1 MKGQRQQQSRTLPR
15 TTLGWVGILLA
26 ILPFGPLHAIAQS
39 RMVGKVTDQSGQV
52 LVGASVVVQGT
63 SSGTATDDGGRYA
76 LEGLES
82 GEVLVFRM
90 VGYRTQEV
98 TFTGQSELD
107 VVLETD
113 AGNLDEVIVVG
124 YGTQKKVNVTGAI
137 DQISGKQLESRPVT
151 NIMQGLQGVSPG
163 LNITYGNGSPGGI
176 PNINIRGTTSING
189 GAPLIVIDGI
199 PVSDTWDMI
208 RLSPNDIAS
217 YTVLRDAASAAI
229 YGARAAYG
237 VIVITTKQGSQGNQ
251 SISYNLTTA
260 FGRPTELPDPV
271 TDPYIFSRVLE
282 TSTLNTP
289 WNGPSYVQFSDEYY
303 QWAKERSENP
313 SLPDVR
319 VSPTDPNR
327 WEYMGNNNWY
337 DYFFEKATVSQIH
350 SLALSGGA
358 AINNKPI
365 SYYLS
370 ADYTKDNGL
379 NKLADD
385 YWQRKGIRGRLSFS
399 PLDWIKLDNN
409 MNVYQT
415 DIAQPYAR
423 ITDLYYLQPTNVVK
437 NPDGTWANN
446 AAGRLA
452 AQLVDGGK
460 RNEQMFGFQNIF
472 NAVGTFLN
480 GDLTVTGDASFKR
493 EYWRYPQHSKKYKIG
508 YGPTDIREEGGN
520 GFVYDRRGEIQNN
533 VFNLYGNYNK
543 RFGVHGFSLTAGY
556 NQEDYVWATT
566 IASRDQLISST
577 LPYLELTTGEA
588 RLNAEYSSYATR
600 SFFGRFNYTLND
612 RYILEATG
620 RYDGSSRFPSTN
632 RWGFFPSVSGAWI
645 VSNEPFFEHV
655 KPVFSNWKLRA
666 SYGSLGNQAVGD
678 FSYIQTMGTALS
690 GYLIDG
696 AQRQVITGA
705 PSLTIDPLNYTWE
718 NVATL
723 NFGTDIGLLR
733 DRIFA
738 GFDYFIRETTG
749 MLTAGE
755 QLPSVLGTAVPSQNA
770 ADLRTKG
777 WELSLT
783 YRDNYVVA
791 SKPFGLEAKLVL
803 SDSRAHITKFKNDQ
817 RLLSTYFEGYE
828 FGTLYGLVGD
838 GFFKSQ
844 EEIDQLDQTAI
855 IPWGALDIVPGW
867 PKFKDLNGDGKI
879 ELGQTAD
886 DMKDRTIIGN
896 TADRYRIGLNLNM
909 DWNGFDASIF
919 MQGVLKR
926 DFYPQH
932 YLFWGPYQ
940 QPYANVYPWHLDHY
954 RATDDTP
961 EQMAKHSA
969 AYLAAGLANANLDA
983 SYPVLQSWLADYN
996 YVDGN
1001 GSRAG
1006 LAIPNTRYLLN
1017 GAYLRIKNITVG
1029 YSLPQ
1034 STIQRWGM
1042 GRLRFFITA
1051 ESIFEF
1057 SEVKKFVDPESINN
1071 STDNSAWAYPFQRRI
1086 AFGLNVGF

>member
-1 MKGQRQQQSRTLPR
+1 MRRQRQQGKAWPWAI
-15 TTLGWVGILLA
+15 LGWIGVLFGVMQLA
-26 ILPFGPLHAIAQS
+26 PFEAIAQG
-39 RMVGKVTDQSGQV
+39 RLVGKVTDQSGQV
-52 LVGASVVVQGT
+52 LTGTSVVVQGT
-63 SSGTATDDGGRYA
+63 TLGTATDDGGQYV
-76 LEGLES
+76 LEGLETRAT
-82 GEVLVFRM
+82 LVFRM
-90 VGYRTQEV
+90 VGYKTQEV
-98 TFTGQSELD
+98 QFTGQSQLD
-107 VVLETD
+107 IVLETD

-124 YGTQKKVNVTGAI
+124 YGTQKKVNITGAI
-137 DQISGKQLESRPVT
+137 DQISGKQLESRPVA

-199 PVSDTWDMI
+199 PVSDTWDMV

-237 VIVITTKQGSQGNQ
+237 VIVITTKQGSQGSQ
-251 SISYNLTTA
+251 SINYNLTTA

-303 QWAKERSENP
+303 QWAKERSDDP
-313 SLPDVR
+313 SLPNVR
-319 VSPTDPNR
+319 INPTDPNS
-327 WEYMGNNNWY
+327 WEYMGSNNWY
-337 DYFFEKATVSQIH
+337 DYFFKNATISQIH

-358 AINNKPI
+358 TINSKPI

-399 PLDWIKLDNN
+399 PLAWLKLDNN

-452 AQLVDGGK
+452 AQLVDGGN

-493 EYWRYPQHSKKYKIG
+493 EYWRYPQNSKKYKIG
-508 YGPTDIREEGGN
+508 YGPNDIREEGGN

-543 RFGVHGFSLTAGY
+543 RFGVHAFSLTAGY

-566 IASRDQLISST
+566 VAQRDQLISST

-600 SFFGRFNYTLND
+600 SFFGRFNYTLNE

-620 RYDGSSRFPSTN
+620 RYDGSSRFPSTD
-632 RWGFFPSVSGAWI
+632 RWGFFPSISGAWI
-645 VSNEPFFEHV
+645 VSNEPFFERLN
-655 KPVFSNWKLRA
+655 PVFSNWKLRA
-666 SYGSLGNQAVGD
+666 SYGNLGNQAVGD

-690 GYLIDG
+690 NYLIDG
-696 AQRQVITGA
+696 TRRQVITGA
-705 PSLTIDPLNYTWE
+705 PSLTIDPFNYTWE

-723 NFGTDIGLLR
+723 NFGTDIGLLN
-733 DRIFA
+733 DRVFV
-738 GFDYFIRETTG
+738 GFDYYIRETTG

-755 QLPSVLGTAVPSQNA
+755 QLPAVLGTAVPSQNS

-791 SKPFGLEAKLVL
+791 SKPFGLEAKLAL

-817 RLLSTYFEGYE
+817 RLLSQYFEGYE

-838 GFFKSQ
+838 GFFQSV
-844 EEIDQLDQTAI
+844 EEIEALDETAI

-867 PKFKDLNGDGKI
+867 PKFEDLDGDGKI
-879 ELGQTAD
+879 ELGQTLD
-886 DMKDRTIIGN
+886 DMKDRTVIGN
-896 TADRYRIGLNLNM
+896 TADRYRIGFNLNM
-909 DWNGFDASIF
+909 DWNGFDASVF
-919 MQGVLKR
+919 LQGVLKR
-926 DFYPQH
+926 DFYPRH

-954 RATDDTP
+954 RAQDDTP
-961 EQMAKHSA
+961 EQRAKHSA
-969 AYLAAGLANANLDA
+969 AYLAAGLADANLNA
-983 SYPVLQSWLADYN
+983 TYPVLQSWLADAN
-996 YVDGN
+996 YG
-1001 GSRAG
+1001 AG
-1006 LAIPNTRYLLN
+1006 LDIPNTQYLLN
-1017 GAYLRIKNITVG
+1017 GAYLRIKNITLG
-1029 YSLPQ
+1029 YSLPHAV
-1034 STIQRWGM
+1034 IQRWGM
-1042 GRLRFFITA
+1042 GRLRFFVTA
-1051 ESIFEF
+1051 ENIFEF
-1057 SEVKKFVDPESINN
+1057 SEIKKFVDPESINN
-1071 STDNSAWAYPFQRRI
+1071 STDNSAWAYPFQRRF
-1086 AFGLNVGF
+1086 AFGLNIGF

>member
-1 MKGQRQQQSRTLPR
+1 MKKERQWKTRFRPIA
-15 TTLGWVGILLA
+15 GWVALIGIALLA
-26 ILPFGPLHAIAQS
+26 LPFAAVAQ
-39 RMVGKVTDQSGQV
+39 RRLTGTVTDQSGQPLTGVSV
-52 LVGASVVVQGT
+52 LVQGT
-63 SSGTATDDGGRYA
+63 SLGTATDEAGRYV
-76 LEGLES
+76 LENLES
-82 GEVLVFRM
+82 GTTLIFRA
-90 VGYRTQEV
+90 VGYKMQEIQ
-98 TFTGQSELD
+98 FTGQPHVDTE
-107 VVLETD
+107 LETD

-124 YGTQKKVNVTGAI
+124 YGTQRKVNVTGAI
-137 DQISGKQLESRPVT
+137 DQISGKQLESRPVS

-163 LNITYGNGSPGGI
+163 LNITYGNGSPGSI

-189 GAPLIVIDGI
+189 GSPLIVIDGI

-208 RLSPNDIAS
+208 RLSPSDIAS

-237 VIVITTKQGSQGNQ
+237 VILITTKQGGQGNQ
-251 SISYNLTTA
+251 SINYNVTTA

-282 TSTLNTP
+282 ISTDNTP
-289 WNGPSYVQFSDEYY
+289 WDYVNYSDQHY
-303 QWAKERSENP
+303 QWAKERSDDP
-313 SLPDVR
+313 SIPDVR
-319 VSPTDPNR
+319 VDPDDPTR
-327 WEYMGNNNWY
+327 WAYMGGNNWNN
-337 DYFFEKATVSQIH
+337 YFFKKATVSQTH

-358 AINNKPI
+358 AINDRPV

-370 ADYTKDNGL
+370 ADFTKDNGL
-379 NKLADD
+379 NKLAED
-385 YWQRKGIRGRLSFS
+385 YWQRKGVRGRLSFS
-399 PLDWIKLDNN
+399 PLDWLKLDNN

-415 DIAQPYAR
+415 NIAQPYAR
-423 ITDLYYLQPTNVVK
+423 ITDLYYLQPTDVVK
-437 NPDGTWANN
+437 NPDGTWGNN

-452 AQLVDGGK
+452 AQLVDGGN

-508 YGPTDIREEGGN
+508 YGPDDVREEGGN

-533 VFNLYGNYNK
+533 VFNLYGNYSK
-543 RFGVHGFSLTAGY
+543 QFGIHAFSLTAGY

-566 IASRDQLISST
+566 IAQRDQLISST
-577 LPYLELTTGEA
+577 LPYLQLTTGEA
-588 RLNAEYSSYATR
+588 RINAEYSSYATR
-600 SFFGRFNYTLND
+600 SFFGRFNYTLNE

-645 VSNEPFFEHV
+645 VSNEPFFENL
-655 KPVFSNWKLRA
+655 KPAFSNWKLRA

-690 GYLIDG
+690 SYLIDG
-696 AQRQVITGA
+696 SQRQIITGA
-705 PSLTIDPLNYTWE
+705 PSLTIDPYNYTWE

-738 GFDYFIRETTG
+738 GFDYYIRETTG
-749 MLTAGE
+749 MLTGGE
-755 QLPSVLGTAVPSQNA
+755 ELPAVLGTGVPSQNA

-783 YRDNYVVA
+783 YRDNYTVA

-803 SDSRAHITKFKNDQ
+803 SDSRAHITRFKNDQ
-817 RLLSTYFEGYE
+817 RLLSSYFEGYE
-828 FGTLYGLVGD
+828 FGTLYGLVSD
-838 GFFKSQ
+838 GFFQSQ
-844 EEIDQLDQTAI
+844 EEIEQLDQTAV
-855 IPWGALDIVPGW
+855 IPWGALTIVPGW
-867 PKFKDLNGDGKI
+867 PRFKDLDGNGAI
-879 ELGQTAD
+879 ELGQTEG

-896 TADRYRIGLNLNM
+896 TSDRYRIGFNLNM
-909 DWNGFDASIF
+909 DWNGFDASVF
-919 MQGVLKR
+919 LQGVLKR

-940 QPYANVYPWHLDHY
+940 QPYANVYPWHLDYY
-954 RATDDTP
+954 RAADDTP

-969 AYLAAGLANANLDA
+969 AYIAAGLANANPDA

-996 YVDGN
+996 YVGGN
-1001 GSRAG
+1001 GIRSG
-1006 LAIPNTRYLLN
+1006 LAIPNTQYLLN
-1017 GAYLRIKNITVG
+1017 GAYLRIKNITLG
-1029 YSLPQ
+1029 YSLPHRM
-1034 STIQRWGM
+1034 IERWGM
-1042 GRLRFFITA
+1042 GRLRFFVTA
-1051 ESIFEF
+1051 ENIFEF
-1057 SEVKKFVDPESINN
+1057 SEVKKFVDPEAINN
-1071 STDNSAWAYPFQRRI
+1071 STDNSAWAYPFQRRF
-1086 AFGLNVGF
+1086 AFGLNLGF

>member
-1 MKGQRQQQSRTLPR
+1 MKKERQWKTRFRPIA
-15 TTLGWVGILLA
+15 GWVALIGIALLA
-26 ILPFGPLHAIAQS
+26 LPFAAVAQ
-39 RMVGKVTDQSGQV
+39 RRLTGTVTDQSGQPLTGVSV
-52 LVGASVVVQGT
+52 LVQGT
-63 SSGTATDDGGRYA
+63 SLGTATDEAGHYV
-76 LEGLES
+76 LENLES
-82 GEVLVFRM
+82 GATLIFRA
-90 VGYRTQEV
+90 VGYKTQEIQ
-98 TFTGQSELD
+98 FTGQPHVDTE
-107 VVLETD
+107 LETD

-124 YGTQKKVNVTGAI
+124 YGTQRKVNVTGAI
-137 DQISGKQLESRPVT
+137 DQISGKQLESRPVS

-163 LNITYGNGSPGGI
+163 LNITYGNGSPGSI

-189 GAPLIVIDGI
+189 GSPLIVIDGI

-208 RLSPNDIAS
+208 RLSPSDIAS

-237 VIVITTKQGSQGNQ
+237 VILITTKQGGQGNQ
-251 SISYNLTTA
+251 SINYNVTTA

-282 TSTLNTP
+282 ISTDNTP
-289 WNGPSYVQFSDEYY
+289 WDYVNYSDQHY
-303 QWAKERSENP
+303 QWAKERSDDP
-313 SLPDVR
+313 SIPDVR
-319 VSPTDPNR
+319 VDPDDPTR
-327 WEYMGNNNWY
+327 WAYMGGNNWNN
-337 DYFFEKATVSQIH
+337 YFFKKATVSQTH

-358 AINNKPI
+358 AINDRPV

-370 ADYTKDNGL
+370 ADFTKDNGL
-379 NKLADD
+379 NKLAED
-385 YWQRKGIRGRLSFS
+385 YWQRKGVRGRLSFS
-399 PLDWIKLDNN
+399 PLDWLKLDNN

-415 DIAQPYAR
+415 NIAQPYAR
-423 ITDLYYLQPTNVVK
+423 ITDLYYLQPTDVVK
-437 NPDGTWANN
+437 NPDGTWGNN

-452 AQLVDGGK
+452 AQLVDGGN

-508 YGPTDIREEGGN
+508 YGPDDVREEGGN

-533 VFNLYGNYNK
+533 VFNLYGNYSK
-543 RFGVHGFSLTAGY
+543 QFGIHAFSLTAGY

-566 IASRDQLISST
+566 IAQRDQLISST
-577 LPYLELTTGEA
+577 LPYLQLTTGEA
-588 RLNAEYSSYATR
+588 RINAEYSSYATR
-600 SFFGRFNYTLND
+600 SFFGRFNYTLNE

-645 VSNEPFFEHV
+645 VSNEPFFENL
-655 KPVFSNWKLRA
+655 KPAFSNWKLRA

-690 GYLIDG
+690 SYLIDG
-696 AQRQVITGA
+696 SQRQIITGA
-705 PSLTIDPLNYTWE
+705 PSLTIDPYNYTWE

-738 GFDYFIRETTG
+738 GFDYYIRETTG
-749 MLTAGE
+749 MLTGGE
-755 QLPSVLGTAVPSQNA
+755 ELPAVLGTGVPSQNA

-783 YRDNYVVA
+783 YRDNYTVA

-803 SDSRAHITKFKNDQ
+803 SDSRAHITRFKNDQ
-817 RLLSTYFEGYE
+817 RLLSSYFEGYE
-828 FGTLYGLVGD
+828 FGTLYGLVSD
-838 GFFKSQ
+838 GFFQSQ
-844 EEIDQLDQTAI
+844 EEIEQLDQTAV
-855 IPWGALDIVPGW
+855 IPWGALTIVPGW
-867 PKFKDLNGDGKI
+867 PRFKDLDGNGAI
-879 ELGQTAD
+879 ELGQTEG

-896 TADRYRIGLNLNM
+896 TSDRYRIGFNLNM
-909 DWNGFDASIF
+909 DWNGFDASVF
-919 MQGVLKR
+919 LQGVLKR

-940 QPYANVYPWHLDHY
+940 QPYANVYPWHLDYY
-954 RATDDTP
+954 RAADDTP

-969 AYLAAGLANANLDA
+969 AYIAAGLANANPDA

-996 YVDGN
+996 YVGGN
-1001 GSRAG
+1001 GIRSG
-1006 LAIPNTRYLLN
+1006 LAIPNTQYLLN
-1017 GAYLRIKNITVG
+1017 GAYLRIKNITLG
-1029 YSLPQ
+1029 YSLPHRM
-1034 STIQRWGM
+1034 IERWGM
-1042 GRLRFFITA
+1042 GRLRFFVTA
-1051 ESIFEF
+1051 ENIFEF
-1057 SEVKKFVDPESINN
+1057 SEVKKFVDPEAINN
-1071 STDNSAWAYPFQRRI
+1071 STDNSAWAYPFQRRF
-1086 AFGLNVGF
+1086 AFGLNLGF

>member
-1 MKGQRQQQSRTLPR
+1 MKEQRQQSRIQQWVTQGCIGVILTLMQ
-15 TTLGWVGILLA
+15 IM
-26 ILPFGPLHAIAQS
+26 PFDAMAQG
-39 RMVGKVTDQSGQV
+39 RLVGKVADQSGQV
-52 LVGASVVVQGT
+52 LAGASVVVQGT
-63 SSGTATDDGGRYA
+63 SLGTATDDGGQYVFEN
-76 LEGLES
+76 LETGAM
-82 GEVLVFRM
+82 LVFRM
-90 VGYRTQEV
+90 VGYKTQEV
-98 TFTGQSELD
+98 QFTGQSQLD
-107 VVLETD
+107 VVMETD

-124 YGTQKKVNVTGAI
+124 YGTQRKVNVTGAI
-137 DQISGKQLESRPVT
+137 DQISGKQLESRPVA

-163 LNITYGNGSPGGI
+163 LNITYGNGSPGSI

-189 GAPLIVIDGI
+189 GSPLIVIDGI
-199 PVSDTWDMI
+199 PVSDTYDMI
-208 RLSPNDIAS
+208 RISPSDIES

-237 VIVITTKQGSQGNQ
+237 VILITTKRGSQGTQ
-251 SISYNLTTA
+251 RISYNLTTA

-271 TDPYIFSRVLE
+271 TDPYIFSRLLE

-303 QWAKERSENP
+303 QWAKERSDDP

-319 VSPTDPNR
+319 VSPTDANR
-327 WEYMGNNNWY
+327 WEYMGNNNWN
-337 DYFFEKATVSQIH
+337 DYFFNKATVSQVH

-358 AINNKPI
+358 TVNDKPL

-385 YWQRKGIRGRLSFS
+385 YWQRKGIRGRLSFT
-399 PLDWIKLDNN
+399 PLSWLKLDNN

-415 DIAQPYAR
+415 DRTQPFAG
-423 ITDLYYLQPTNVVK
+423 ITSLYDLQPTNVVK

-452 AQLVDGGK
+452 AQLVDGGNW
-460 RNEQMFGFQNIF
+460 NEQMFGFQNIF

-480 GDLTVTGDASFKR
+480 GDLTFTGDASFKR
-493 EYWRYPQHSKKYKIG
+493 EYWRYPRHNKKYKIG
-508 YGPTDIREEGGN
+508 YGPNDIREEGGN
-520 GFVYDRRGEIQNN
+520 GYVYDRRGEIQNN

-543 RFGVHGFSLTAGY
+543 QFGIHAFSLTAGY
-556 NQEDYVWATT
+556 NQEDYVWETT
-566 IASRDQLISST
+566 IAQRDQLISST
-577 LPYLELTTGEA
+577 LPYLGLTTGEA
-588 RLNAEYSSYATR
+588 RLDATYSSYATQ
-600 SFFGRFNYTLND
+600 SFFGRFNYTLNE

-620 RYDGSSRFPSTN
+620 RYDGSSRFPSTD

-645 VSNEPFFEHV
+645 VSNEPFFEQL
-655 KPVFSNWKLRA
+655 KPAFSNWKLRA

-690 GYLIDG
+690 GGLIDG
-696 AQRQVITGA
+696 AQRAIVTGA
-705 PSLTIDPLNYTWE
+705 PSLTIDPYNYTWE

-723 NFGTDIGLLR
+723 NFGTDIGLMR

-738 GFDYFIRETTG
+738 GFDYYIRETTG

-755 QLPSVLGTAVPSQNA
+755 QLPAVLGTGVPSQNA

-783 YRDNYVVA
+783 YRDNYTVA

-817 RLLSTYFEGYE
+817 RLLSNYFEGYE

-838 GFFKSQ
+838 GFFQSTD
-844 EEIDQLDQTAI
+844 EIAALDQTAL

-867 PKFKDLNGDGKI
+867 PKFKDLDGDGKI

-896 TADRYRIGLNLNM
+896 TLDRYRIGFNLNL
-909 DWNGFDASIF
+909 DWNGFDAQVF
-919 MQGVLKR
+919 LQGVLKR
-926 DFYPQH
+926 DFYPQR

-954 RATDDTP
+954 RAMDDTP

-969 AYLAAGLANANLDA
+969 AYIAAGLANANLDA
-983 SYPVLQSWLADYN
+983 SYPVLQSWLADAN
-996 YVDGN
+996 YSDGN
-1001 GSRAG
+1001 GNPAG
-1006 LAIPNTRYLLN
+1006 LSIPNTSYLLN
-1017 GAYLRIKNITVG
+1017 GAYLRIKNVTLG
-1029 YSLPQ
+1029 YSLPH
-1034 STIQRWGM
+1034 SLIQRWGM
-1042 GRLRFFITA
+1042 GRLRFFVTA
-1051 ESIFEF
+1051 ENIFEF
-1057 SEVKKFVDPESINN
+1057 SEVKRFVDPESINN
-1071 STDNSAWAYPFQRRI
+1071 NSEARAYPFQRRM
-1086 AFGLNVGF
+1086 AFGLNIAF

>member
-1 MKGQRQQQSRTLPR
+1 MNKLRQQSKPTRSAMISVGRLFFVLGLLFFSNVSIAQEVVVSGVVTNATGQPLGGVSITMKGST
-15 TTLGWVGILLA
+15 V
-26 ILPFGPLHAIAQS
+26 
-39 RMVGKVTDQSGQV
+39 
-52 LVGASVVVQGT
+52 GT
-63 SSGTATDDGGRYA
+63 STNEQGQYSLSVSGSGAVLIYSMLGYKA
-76 LEGLES
+76 LEYNYDGKSTLDIQLES
-82 GEVLVFRM
+82 
-90 VGYRTQEV
+90 
-98 TFTGQSELD
+98 
-107 VVLETD
+107 D

-124 YGTQKKVNVTGAI
+124 FGTQKKINVTGAI
-137 DQISGKQLESRPVT
+137 DQISGKQLESRPVA
-151 NIMQGLQGVSPG
+151 NIMQGLQGISPG

-199 PVSDTWDMI
+199 PVSDTYDMI
-208 RLSPNDIAS
+208 RISPSDVAS

-237 VIVITTKQGSQGNQ
+237 VILITTKQGSQGKQ
-251 SISYNLTTA
+251 SINYNLTTA

-271 TDPYIFSRVLE
+271 TDPYIFSRLLE

-303 QWAKERSENP
+303 QWAKERSDDP

-319 VSPTDPNR
+319 ISPTDANR
-327 WEYMGNNNWY
+327 WEYMGNNNWN
-337 DYFFEKATVSQIH
+337 DYFFNKATVSQVH

-358 AINNKPI
+358 AINEKPI

-385 YWQRKGIRGRLSFS
+385 FWQRKGVRGRLSFS
-399 PLDWIKLDNN
+399 PLDWLKLDNN

-415 DIAQPYAR
+415 NRTQPFAG
-423 ITDLYYLQPTNVVK
+423 ITSLYDLQPTNVVK

-452 AQLVDGGK
+452 AQLVDGGNW
-460 RNEQMFGFQNIF
+460 NEDMFGFQNIF

-480 GDLTVTGDASFKR
+480 GDLTFTGDASFKR
-493 EYWRYPQHSKKYKIG
+493 EYWRYPRHSKKYKIG
-508 YGPTDIREEGGN
+508 YGPDDIREEGGN
-520 GFVYDRRGEIQNN
+520 GYVYDQRGEIQNN

-543 RFGVHGFSLTAGY
+543 RFGIHAFSLTAGY
-556 NQEDYVWATT
+556 NQEDYVWETT
-566 IASRDQLISST
+566 IAQRDQLISST
-577 LPYLELTTGEA
+577 LPYLRLTTGEA
-588 RLNAEYSSYATR
+588 RLDATYSSYATR

-612 RYILEATG
+612 RYILEGTG
-620 RYDGSSRFPSTN
+620 RYDGSSRFPSSN

-645 VSNEPFFEHV
+645 VSNEPFFEGL
-655 KPVFSNWKLRA
+655 KPTFSNWKLRT

-678 FSYIQTMGTALS
+678 FSYIQTMGTTLS
-690 GYLIDG
+690 NYLIGG
-696 AQRQVITGA
+696 AQRQIVNGA
-705 PSLTIDPLNYTWE
+705 PGLTIDPGTYTWE

-723 NFGTDIGLLR
+723 NFGTDIGLMR

-738 GFDYFIRETTG
+738 GFDYYIRETTG

-755 QLPSVLGTAVPSQNA
+755 QLPAVLGTGVPSQNA

-783 YRDNYVVA
+783 YRDNYRVA
-791 SKPFGLEAKLVL
+791 SKPFGIEAKVVL

-817 RLLSTYFEGYE
+817 RLLSNYFEGYE

-838 GFFKSQ
+838 GFFQST
-844 EEIDQLDQTAI
+844 EEIAALDQTAL

-867 PKFKDLNGDGKI
+867 PKFKDLDGDGKI

-886 DMKDRTIIGN
+886 DMRDRAIIGN
-896 TADRYRIGLNLNM
+896 TADRYRIGFNLNM
-909 DWNGFDASIF
+909 DWNGFDAQVF
-919 MQGVLKR
+919 LQGVLKR
-926 DFYPQH
+926 DFYPQR

-961 EQMAKHSA
+961 EQRAKHSR
-969 AYLAAGLANANLDA
+969 AYIDAGLADANLNP
-983 SYPVLQSWLADYN
+983 SYPVLQSWLADAN
-996 YVDGN
+996 YTDGN
-1001 GSRAG
+1001 GNPAG
-1006 LAIPNTRYLLN
+1006 LSIPNTSYLLN
-1017 GAYLRIKNITVG
+1017 GAYLRIKNITLG
-1029 YSLPQ
+1029 YSLPH
-1034 STIQRWGM
+1034 SVIQRWGM
-1042 GRLRFFITA
+1042 GRLRFFITG
-1051 ESIFEF
+1051 ENIFEF
-1057 SEVKKFVDPESINN
+1057 SEVKRFVDPEAINN
-1071 STDNSAWAYPFQRRI
+1071 NSEARAYPFQRRF
-1086 AFGLNVGF
+1086 AFGLNIGF